1 MQGIG
6 YESFLDFEVLRL
18 TRMKFFAERHNRR
31 AIELE
36 ESGNRSEAVLFY
48 QKAINSDKLW
58 SAPWYNLGL
67 LYKRECNWSGSFE
80 CNLKAV
86 ALNPSDED
94 AWWNLGIAATAMGNW
109 PEARR
114 AWLAC
119 GIPLDEED
127 GPVELNFGPTP
138 VRLNHDGDREVVWC
152 DRIDPARAVIR
163 SVPMPESGHR
173 YGDMLLH
180 DGEPQGYRILDG
192 REIPVFNELQL
203 LHPSEFG
210 TYLIH
215 LAGLDEFEIDELIET
230 LGDSGIPAEDWSSN
244 LRVICRACSEGLPP
258 GVDHTHQ
265 KDATEPHR
273 IGAAAKSEASLNR
286 ILTSWLA
293 KHPQAEVIEVVSFK
307 S

>member
-1 MQGIG
+1 
-6 YESFLDFEVLRL
+6 
-18 TRMKFFAERHNRR
+18 MKFFAERHNKK

-48 QKAINSDKLW
+48 QKAINSDKFW

-67 LYKRECNWSGSFE
+67 LYKREGNWSESFE

-86 ALNPSDED
+86 RLNPSDED
-94 AWWNLGIAATAMGNW
+94 AWWNLGIAATAMENW
-109 PEARR
+109 SEARR
-114 AWLAC
+114 AWIAC
-119 GIPLDEED
+119 GIPLDD
-127 GPVELNFGPTP
+127 AKGPIELDFGPTP
-138 VRLNHDGDREVVWC
+138 IRLNKNGDGEVVWC

-163 SVPMPESGHR
+163 SIPLPESGHR

-180 DGEPQGYRILDG
+180 DGEPQGHRVLEG

-203 LHPSEFG
+203 LHPGEFG
-210 TYLIH
+210 TFMIH
-215 LAGLDEFEIDELIET
+215 LAGLDEFEIEELIED

-258 GVDHTHQ
+258 GKDHTHQ
-265 KDATEPHR
+265 TDPNEAHR
-273 IGAAAKSEASLNR
+273 IGVAAKSEASLR
-286 ILTSWLA
+286 QFLTQWLA
-293 KHPQAEVIEVVSFK
+293 KHTQAEVIEVVSFN